1 MPLNLTKKYPEL
13 LDILSLSPHDRN
25 ESLRRIFNR
34 DIEDNIGFAF
44 RGSKIYPIK
53 TDGKPDMNREFMHL
67 TTERVKVLDESG
79 KAITKNEF
87 DLDRSMR
94 LHWIRHHIEERS
106 PSNIIVFSVQERDKA
121 KRQDEIQTYIYDKVE
136 KYVIV
141 LRCQRKGGY
150 YLLTAYHLNRPYAEK
165 QLLKKMK
172 SKLNDVL

>member
-1 MPLNLTKKYPEL
+1 MLRIIRFNGYMLEGVGQRFQIKE
-13 LDILSLSPHDRN
+13 
-25 ESLRRIFNR
+25 LRRTL
-34 DIEDNIGFAF
+34 
-44 RGSKIYPIK
+44 SKYKYAIVQLTHISP
-53 TDGKPDMNREFMHL
+53 PD
-67 TTERVKVLDESG
+67 
-79 KAITKNEF
+79 
-87 DLDRSMR
+87 
-94 LHWIRHHIEERS
+94 HIEERS